1 MSWYRHNYSEAN
13 GDGRALY
20 RLPLT
25 FENTSGGSG
34 NATFS
39 LLGIADLDEFWTN
52 VQSDGYDIIITT
64 AEGRTIIAPTA
75 WDISGFNKTN
85 RAGTIRIQALTMPA
99 GMSLYWLYWGK
110 NGTAA
115 TSQWVGSPSVAS
127 PKTVH
132 LHRGDPLAVEASRRI
147 LGGIGSAQPR
157 ATTPRH
163 ALRKEADAALRIYW
177 LLDNLKR
184 TKLANAAG
192 ATEWDQP
199 SVGTHEVVDVNDGDV
214 GTMYTVTDGRFA
226 VDGDGRV
233 YYSMIVK
240 AGTTGTSYT
249 ARATVT
255 TADGEIQIYNA
266 SVIVK
271 TALTPAS

>member
-1 MSWYRHNYSEAN
+1 MSWYRHNYTETD

-34 NATFS
+34 NAVFS
-39 LLGIADLDEFWTN
+39 LAGIADLDEFWDN
-52 VQSDGYDIIITT
+52 VQSDGYDIIVTT
-64 AEGRTIIAPTA
+64 AEGSTIIAPTA
-75 WDISGFNKTN
+75 WDILSFNKTT
-85 RAGTIRIQALTMPA
+85 RTGTIRIQGLTMPA

-115 TSQWVGSPSVAS
+115 TSQWVSTPAPSS

-132 LHRGDPLAVEASRRI
+132 LHRGDPLSVEPSRRI

-163 ALRKEADAALRIYW
+163 ALRKEADAALRVYW

-192 ATEWDQP
+192 STEWDQP
-199 SVGTHEVVDVNDGDV
+199 SVGTHEVVDVNDSDV
-214 GTMYTVTDGRFA
+214 ATMYTVTEGRFA

-271 TALTPAS
+271 TALTTAS